1 MAKKGTNHMM
11 RALALLFGMSCLLLA
26 DDEVKQKVQVT
37 HTERVDFPSGG
48 RLRVRNSI
56 GELTVEGWERPDVE
70 ITTIKSTKAAYASRD
85 REKAS
90 RELEKVRISAE
101 PQGVDLVIT
110 TDSSRHRGLLPAS
123 LLGPATGFDLEYHIK
138 APMNTRLTV
147 DHATGEVHVYNLT
160 SDIRAVVH
168 NGAITLNLPQ
178 DGLYDIDAKSDLGEV
193 VSDFPGH
200 RKRTRWLLGHQ
211 FVQGTSAPHNLYLRV
226 GFGDIIIFKIQKPQ
240 SSASA
245 R

>member
-26 DDEVKQKVQVT
+26 DDEVKQKVKVT

-101 PQGVDLVIT
+101 PC
-110 TDSSRHRGLLPAS
+110 
-123 LLGPATGFDLEYHIK
+123 DLEAVSELQHLCGG
-138 APMNTRLTV
+138 NTRNTFQRRVLGSQVARIMEIISRRRAEADDRQGSSVGLSCAFAGKRDECGGRDGVWRSSLGTRGGDA
-147 DHATGEVHVYNLT
+147 DHAG
-160 SDIRAVVH
+160 
-168 NGAITLNLPQ
+168 
-178 DGLYDIDAKSDLGEV
+178 
-193 VSDFPGH
+193 
-200 RKRTRWLLGHQ
+200 
-211 FVQGTSAPHNLYLRV
+211 
-226 GFGDIIIFKIQKPQ
+226 IF
-240 SSASA
+240 
-245 R
+245 